1 MKTKNKTKNKT
12 IKKTSYNVNSNKFL
26 CKHSIKKTYH
36 GKLYNHPKKALKTY
50 RMRVSD
56 LHTISFSTFG
66 NPNGKPV
73 VYVHGGPGGGT
84 RPSMARFFNPK
95 KYYIVLIDQRGC
107 GKSKPT
113 GELRENTTQDL
124 VNDFEKVRKKL
135 GIKKWMVF
143 GGSWGSTLALY
154 YAMAHPE
161 VTTHLIVRAIF
172 LGTKSEV
179 DWLSEPDGAENLNP
193 IGWEYYVNAIPKK
206 YRTNKFVKDYG
217 KCFAGKFGEKTKSDC
232 LLAWSAWEDMNLKLH
247 MPTLEHTINELKKD
261 KIEYETIAKI
271 EYYYF
276 INNCFMEDGYLL
288 KKENID
294 KIRHIPTKIIQG
306 VYDIICPFKYAYL
319 LHKAFPE
326 AEFYPTMAGHSSY
339 DEENIKHIV
348 ESTNDFSK

>member
-1 MKTKNKTKNKT
+1 MKT
-12 IKKTSYNVNSNKFL
+12 IKKKLNKVNQTKLLCNHTIKNV
-26 CKHSIKKTYH
+26 YH
-36 GKLYNHPKKALKTY
+36 GKLYRYPKKPLKTY

-56 LHTISFSTFG
+56 LHTIYFSTFG
-66 NPNGKPV
+66 NPKGKPV

-84 RPSMARFFNPK
+84 RPSMARFFNPR
-95 KYYIVLIDQRGC
+95 KYFVVLIDQRGC

-113 GELRENTTQDL
+113 AELRENTTQNL
-124 VNDFEKVRKKL
+124 VDDFEKVRKKL

-154 YAMAHPE
+154 YAMTHPE
-161 VTTHLIVRAIF
+161 VTSELIVRAVF
-172 LGTKSEV
+172 LGTQEEIN
-179 DWLSEPDGAENLNP
+179 WLSEAHGAENLNP
-193 IGWEYYVNAIPKK
+193 IGWQYYVETIPKK
-206 YRTNKFVKDYG
+206 YRTNNFMNDYG
-217 KCFAGKFGEKTKSDC
+217 KCFNGDFGEKKRSEC
-232 LLAWSAWEDMNLKLH
+232 LLSWAAWEDMNLKLH
-247 MPTLEHTINELKKD
+247 MPTLQHTIDELKKN
-261 KIEYETIAKI
+261 KTEYETTAII

-276 INNCFMEDGYLL
+276 INNCFMEDGFLL

-348 ESTNDFSK
+348 EATKDFSK